1 MATQFDIIRNQA
13 EAAARNAA
21 ARVKGNL
28 RRDTSLV
35 NQASRWAGRTLTQG
49 EDALRRKAGGW
60 RWPGGSG
67 EPRTQAAQTQPVR
80 PAPDGYIRR
89 SPVQPLHV
97 VQGYRKRQLLRA
109 VGVAAVIAVA
119 GVGIY
124 LLNQL
129 GVFTR

>member
-1 MATQFDIIRNQA
+1 MATQFDILRHQA

-21 ARVKGNL
+21 ARVQGNL

-35 NQASRWAGRTLTQG
+35 NQASRWAGRTLTEG
-49 EDALRRKAGGW
+49 ETRVRSAAGRHRRGYT
-60 RWPGGSG
+60 PSG
-67 EPRTQAAQTQPVR
+67 ETQAR
-80 PAPDGYIRR
+80 PPRPTRSASDGYVRR

-97 VQGYRKRQLLRA
+97 AADYGKQQARRA
-109 VGVAAVIAVA
+109 AAVVAVIAVI

-129 GVFTR
+129 GVFLR

>member
-1 MATQFDIIRNQA
+1 MATQFDILRHQA

-21 ARVKGNL
+21 QRIQGNL

-35 NQASRWAGRTLTQG
+35 NQASRWAGRTLTEG
-49 EDALRRKAGGW
+49 EAKVRDAVGKRRRGYT
-60 RWPGGSG
+60 PSG
-67 EPRTQAAQTQPVR
+67 ETQAQPPRPTQP
-80 PAPDGYIRR
+80 AADGYVRR

-97 VQGYRKRQLLRA
+97 AADYGKQQARRA
-109 VGVAAVIAVA
+109 ATVVAVIAVIC
-119 GVGIY
+119 VGIY